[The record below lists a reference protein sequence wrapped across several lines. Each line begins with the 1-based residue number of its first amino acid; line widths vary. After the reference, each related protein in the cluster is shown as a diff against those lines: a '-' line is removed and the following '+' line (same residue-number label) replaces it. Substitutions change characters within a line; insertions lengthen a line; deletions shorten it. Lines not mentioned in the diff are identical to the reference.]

1 MIIPGV
7 TSSNNLEHRRFVT
20 PVMEY
25 LVVAGGGPGGFSHS
39 GAGGAGGYRTGEL
52 MVYKNTTM
60 VVTVGAGGTASTF
73 RGDAPPYGNGPNGN
87 NSTFHTVTSLG
98 GGAGGSTYTAGSP
111 GGSGGGAG
119 VGNAGGLGT
128 EGQGFEGGGPG
139 GYFSGGGGG
148 GASIR
153 GRNSGEVVANQAG
166 FGGDGATTPISG
178 GSLTG
183 LGAIYNGSYFFSGG
197 GGGGCYSGLSGGVN
211 FTSGNGGI
219 GGGGKGSNGGAA
231 ATSGSI
237 NTGGGG
243 GGGGYPDSLGGNG
256 GSGVVIVR
264 YSDFYPAAQ
273 TYAGSPYIYQ
283 SGGYRYYAFI
293 SSGSITL

>member
-20 PVMEY
+20 PDVEY
-25 LVVAGGGPGGFSHS
+25 MVVAGGGPGGFSHS
-39 GAGGAGGYRTGEL
+39 GAGGAGGFRTGKL
-52 MVYKNTTM
+52 QVNKNTNM

-73 RGDAPPYGNGPNGN
+73 RGDAAPFGNGPNGN
-87 NSTFHTVTSLG
+87 DSVFHTITSLG
-98 GGAGGSTYTAGSP
+98 GGAGGSTYSAGSN

-119 VGNAGGLGT
+119 VGASVGLGT
-128 EGQGFEGGGPG
+128 AGQGFNGGAPG

-166 FGGDGATTPISG
+166 FGGDGAATEISG
-178 GSLTG
+178 GALTG
-183 LGAIYNGSYFFSGG
+183 FGVLFMGSYFFSGG

-219 GGGGKGSNGGAA
+219 GGGGKGSNGGVT
-231 ATSGSI
+231 ATSGLT

-243 GGGGYPDSLGGNG
+243 GGGGYPDSRGGNG
-256 GSGVVIVR
+256 GSGIVIVR

-273 TYAGSPYIYQ
+273 SYGGSVSIYQ
-283 SGGYRYYAFI
+283 SGGYRYYAFTA
-293 SSGSITL
+293 SGSLTL